1 MFDKEVTVPSIVA
14 GELEELCFR
23 RAFELQDEAAQSS
36 GGTKDWAQQR
46 ADALF
51 SVGLALQPRRN
62 PADTNPPA
70 GVWRPVAKP

>member
-1 MFDKEVTVPSIVA
+1 MFDKEVTVPGAVA

-36 GGTKDWAQQR
+36 GSMKDWAQHR

-51 SVGLALQPRRN
+51 SIGLALQPKRG
-62 PADTNPPA
+62 PANTNPPA
-70 GVWRPVAKP
+70 GIWRPAPKP